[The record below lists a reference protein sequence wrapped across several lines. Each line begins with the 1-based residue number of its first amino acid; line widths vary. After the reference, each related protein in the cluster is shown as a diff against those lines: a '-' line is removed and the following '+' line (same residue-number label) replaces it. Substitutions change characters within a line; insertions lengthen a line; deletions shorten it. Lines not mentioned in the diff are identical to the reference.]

1 MAKEVRIELTP
12 AQKAKIKEAT
22 GKNVPEIRVSSLGK
36 NIAVSPVQKDL
47 RAQDLKAEDLKAED
61 LKAEDLKAEDLKAE
75 DLKAEDLKAEDLK
88 AEDLKAEDL
97 SASSDA
103 I

>member
-36 NIAVSPVQKDL
+36 NIAVSPVQKEL
-47 RAQDLKAEDLKAED
+47 RTQDLTTQDLTTQD
-61 LKAEDLKAEDLKAE
+61 LTTQDLTTQDLTTQ
-75 DLKAEDLKAEDLK
+75 DLTTQDLTTQDLTTQ
-88 AEDLKAEDL
+88 DLTTQDL
-97 SASSDA
+97 
-103 I
+103 

>member
-47 RAQDLKAEDLKAED
+47 RTQDLTTQDLTTQD
-61 LKAEDLKAEDLKAE
+61 LTTQDLTTQDLTTQ
-75 DLKAEDLKAEDLK
+75 DLTTQDMSTSGTEN
-88 AEDLKAEDL
+88 
-97 SASSDA
+97 S
-103 I
+103 

>member
-47 RAQDLKAEDLKAED
+47 RTQDLTTQDLTTQD
-61 LKAEDLKAEDLKAE
+61 LTTQDLTTQDLTTQDMSTSGTE
-75 DLKAEDLKAEDLK
+75 N
-88 AEDLKAEDL
+88 
-97 SASSDA
+97 S
-103 I
+103 